1 MVRMHGYESEE
12 YWLDEPNPAGQKG
25 EGTAPEAGHYRC
37 THSSTKVSAMTRSEE
52 DRDDPSAG
60 KSGASPSAPGS
71 GKKSR
76 TVDVD
81 PDTKI
86 PPDPDSVPQ
95 ASPVP
100 DVPHALEEDRKAH

>member
-1 MVRMHGYESEE
+1 MVRMHGYGSEE

-25 EGTAPEAGHYRC
+25 EGTVQAPGHYRC
-37 THSSTKVSAMTRSEE
+37 MQSSTKVSAMARSEE
-52 DRDDPSAG
+52 QRDDPSAG

-71 GKKSR
+71 GEKSR
-76 TVDVD
+76 TVDLD

-95 ASPVP
+95 ASPIP
-100 DVPHALEEDRKAH
+100 DVPQALEEDRKPH